1 MYKGVKKEKIFRYIY
16 VGLQKEK
23 ERRRPLVKRQLAMLL
38 AGIGILTVG
47 ISTPVSAEEY
57 EPAGYHVYD
66 VQEEEAT
73 DTWYGI
79 ARGDYLRAGIAK
91 VKKGSK
97 SGYAM
102 ASGTTLAHYDCDRL
116 YVRIYLDESENG
128 TDGWWT
134 LNYWTGNAYND
145 SVVTVGSGDYKVTKG
160 DYYRVK
166 GAHSVFQDDIV
177 ETTTTC
183 TNAVPI
189 N

>member
-1 MYKGVKKEKIFRYIY
+1 MI
-16 VGLQKEK
+16 
-23 ERRRPLVKRQLAMLL
+23 KRQLAILL
-38 AGIGILTVG
+38 AGISILTVG
-47 ISTPVSAEEY
+47 ISTPVFAEEY

-79 ARGDYLRAGIAK
+79 ARGDYIQAGIAK
-91 VKKGSK
+91 VKKGTQ
-97 SGYAM
+97 SGYAR
-102 ASGTTLAHYDCDRL
+102 ASGTTLAHFACDRL
-116 YVRIYLDESENG
+116 YVRIYLDESANG
-128 TDGWWT
+128 TDGWGT
-134 LNYWTGNAYND
+134 LNYWTANAYNE
-145 SVVTVGSGDYKVTKG
+145 SMVTVSSGDYKITKG

>member
-1 MYKGVKKEKIFRYIY
+1 M
-16 VGLQKEK
+16 
-23 ERRRPLVKRQLAMLL
+23 VKRQLAMLL

-47 ISTPVSAEEY
+47 ISTPVFAEEY

-79 ARGDYLRAGIAK
+79 ARGDYLQAGISK

-97 SGYAM
+97 SGYAV
-102 ASGTTLAHYDCDRL
+102 ASGTTLAHYDCEEL

-134 LNYWTGNAYND
+134 LNYWTGNAFNN
-145 SVVTVGSGDYKVTKG
+145 SVATVSSGNYKIPKG

-166 GAHSVFQDDIV
+166 GAHSVFQGDIT

-183 TNAVPI
+183 TDAIPI

>member
-1 MYKGVKKEKIFRYIY
+1 MG
-16 VGLQKEK
+16 
-23 ERRRPLVKRQLAMLL
+23 KRQLAMLL
-38 AGIGILTVG
+38 AGISILTIG

-66 VQEEEAT
+66 VQEEEST

-102 ASGTTLAHYDCDRL
+102 ASGSTLAHRACDRL
-116 YVRIYLDESENG
+116 YVRVYLDESENG

-134 LNYWTGNAYND
+134 LNYWTADAYDN
-145 SVVTVGSGDYKVTKG
+145 SVVTVSSGDYKITKG
-160 DYYRVK
+160 DYYSVK
-166 GAHSVFQDDIV
+166 GIHSVFQDDIV
-177 ETTTTC
+177 ESTMTC
-183 TNAVPI
+183 TDAIPI

>member
-1 MYKGVKKEKIFRYIY
+1 M
-16 VGLQKEK
+16 
-23 ERRRPLVKRQLAMLL
+23 VKRQLAMLL

-79 ARGDYLRAGIAK
+79 ARGDYLQAGIAK

-97 SGYAM
+97 SGYAK
-102 ASGTTLAHYDCDRL
+102 ASGTTLAHYACDRL

-134 LNYWTGNAYND
+134 LNYWTANAYNN
-145 SVVTVGSGDYKVTKG
+145 SVATVSSGDYKITKG

-166 GAHSVFQDDIV
+166 GAHSVFQGDIT

-183 TNAVPI
+183 TDAIPI

>member
-1 MYKGVKKEKIFRYIY
+1 M
-16 VGLQKEK
+16 
-23 ERRRPLVKRQLAMLL
+23 VKRQLAMIL

-73 DTWYGI
+73 DTWYGV
-79 ARGDYLRAGIAK
+79 ARGDYLQAGIAK

-97 SGYAM
+97 SGYAV
-102 ASGTTLAHYDCDRL
+102 ASGSTLAHYDCEEL
-116 YVRIYLDESENG
+116 YVRVYLDESKNG

-145 SVVTVGSGDYKVTKG
+145 SVVMVNSGNYKITKG
-160 DYYRVK
+160 DYYSARGV
-166 GAHSVFQDDIV
+166 HSVFQGDIT
-177 ETTTTC
+177 ETTSTC

>member
-1 MYKGVKKEKIFRYIY
+1 MI
-16 VGLQKEK
+16 
-23 ERRRPLVKRQLAMLL
+23 KRQLALLL

-73 DTWYGI
+73 DTWYGV

-97 SGYAM
+97 SGYAV
-102 ASGTTLAHYDCDRL
+102 ASGTTLAHYDCEEL
-116 YVRIYLDESENG
+116 YVRIYLDESKNG

-134 LNYWTGNAYND
+134 LNYWTGTAYNN
-145 SVVTVGSGDYKVTKG
+145 SVATVSSGDYKVTKG
-160 DYYRVK
+160 DYYSVK
-166 GAHSVFQDDIV
+166 GAHSVFQGDIT

-183 TNAVPI
+183 TDAIPI

>member
-1 MYKGVKKEKIFRYIY
+1 MA
-16 VGLQKEK
+16 
-23 ERRRPLVKRQLAMLL
+23 KRKLAMFL
-38 AGIGILTVG
+38 AGITILTVG
-47 ISTPVSAEEY
+47 VSTPVFAEEI

-79 ARGDYLRAGIAK
+79 ARGDYLQAGIAK

-102 ASGTTLAHYDCDRL
+102 ASGTTLAHRDCDRL

-134 LNYWTGNAYND
+134 LNYWTANAYND
-145 SVVTVGSGDYKVTKG
+145 SVATVGSGDYKIVKG

-166 GAHSVFQDDIV
+166 GAHSVFQDDII
-177 ETTTTC
+177 ESTMTC
-183 TNAVPI
+183 TDAIPLN
-189 N
+189 